1 MLVPDLIAYHGS
13 GTSYA
18 GPTVAPFQNADLVN
32 TGKTDGGVIN
42 VFSVFDALT
51 AGGNGFGDAHVQVPT
66 TDLSSATM
74 GTGAAGRAPVSPQ
87 AAVGLAFGAVS
98 SFGSVGMMPLPR
110 AGVTASGQ
118 WSAVNGQWPVVNSPS
133 DSRIGPGLS
142 LVALSKDHSA
152 VADSRRDAP
161 VLLDAVLDELI
172 SDPVLIR
179 SHAGAHRFEL
189 PIFPSGE
196 ITDAPVAVG
205 PGLIGASSQS
215 VPPTE
220 LSTCKLAVIL
230 LTAGFSAFS
239 LNSLATAST
248 RIGQSQPRTIV
259 RRSFSRRR
267 VAPND
272 PWDREAHR

>member
-1 MLVPDLIAYHGS
+1 MPGWSTPGRMTAVQSMCSACSIPYI
-13 GTSYA
+13 
-18 GPTVAPFQNADLVN
+18 VA
-32 TGKTDGGVIN
+32 
-42 VFSVFDALT
+42 
-51 AGGNGFGDAHVQVPT
+51 GNGFGDAHVQVPT
-66 TDLSSATM
+66 TDLSRRATM
-74 GTGAAGRAPVSPQ
+74 GTGAAGQAPVSPQ

-142 LVALSKDHSA
+142 LVVLSKDHSA

-215 VPPTE
+215 VPP
-220 LSTCKLAVIL
+220 SRIINVQAR
-230 LTAGFSAFS
+230 GDSAH
-239 LNSLATAST
+239 
-248 RIGQSQPRTIV
+248 
-259 RRSFSRRR
+259 SRLQRFF
-267 VAPND
+267 A
-272 PWDREAHR
+272 E